1 MSSRILARSSAA
13 VIAIVELV
21 TQGVRSASKGLV
33 GSLPSPGG
41 TAASA
46 MRARSGDMSSATNI
60 GYQGQKQND
69 FLETDAKH
77 GLLLLCVQPL
87 ELSGKRVPRIGRPA
101 RVERGDHA

>member
-1 MSSRILARSSAA
+1 MRGRQERGHQERNEHPRES
-13 VIAIVELV
+13 
-21 TQGVRSASKGLV
+21 
-33 GSLPSPGG
+33 G
-41 TAASA
+41 TAF
-46 MRARSGDMSSATNI
+46 RGGDKGHKGHAGQQVD

-77 GLLLLCVQPL
+77 ELLLLCVQPL